1 MSDTLGRKLQKA
13 MDERGLS
20 LRALAREL
28 GVAVG
33 TAEGWL
39 KGWRTPEIR
48 HITNIA
54 VFLRVDPSEVLDW
67 ELEEIATTLDRV
79 NPRYRD
85 TTVGRATYPSFLA
98 AA

>member
-13 MDERGLS
+13 MDEKGLS

-79 NPRYRD
+79 NPRYREWG
-85 TTVGRATYPSFLA
+85 VGRLAYPIPQA

>member
-79 NPRYRD
+79 NPRYRESG
-85 TTVGRATYPSFLA
+85 VGLSAHRPLPA